1 MTNHLI
7 PFADCRVGLA
17 HAAVPAWV
25 FVADTIEFVWAN
37 QLAVEFW
44 RAPTLEELLARDMT
58 AGVPEHVLVRTRRL
72 VDRLRAGSRV
82 EREEWVFYP
91 RGVPAMVSLDLR
103 GVILPDGRFGVLNQA
118 LPIAEA
124 AAPSL
129 QRGVVMA
136 RFTSVM
142 SALVRADGSILA
154 SNPAAQLTFGS
165 STSWIPWL
173 RDSKRAEQILQET
186 LAGNE
191 VEALLEVQTLEG
203 PSWHRIRAQTL
214 RDPVAGELGAMIEHR
229 DETERV
235 DAEQLAEARAHT
247 IERLNTTLALVE
259 QQRQE
264 ILSLSAPMLDVGDRT
279 LAVPIIGRFDDEQFE
294 AVMTKL
300 LDAVASRGVRRVIL
314 DVTGVAS
321 VDVGGATHLQR
332 LVRALRLLGTTPM
345 ITGVRPELAL
355 ELIASGID
363 LDDTPTLRSLAA
375 GLRYAKEGR

>member
-1 MTNHLI
+1 
-7 PFADCRVGLA
+7 
-17 HAAVPAWV
+17 
-25 FVADTIEFVWAN
+25 
-37 QLAVEFW
+37 
-44 RAPTLEELLARDMT
+44 LARDVT
-58 AGVPEHVLVRTRRL
+58 AGAPEHVLVRTRRI
-72 VDRLRAGSRV
+72 VERLRAGSSV
-82 EREEWVFYP
+82 EREEWAFYP
-91 RGVPAMVSLDLR
+91 RGVPTMVLLDLR

-118 LPIAEA
+118 LPVAET

-136 RFTSVM
+136 RLTSVM
-142 SALVRADGSILA
+142 SALVRVDGSIIA

-165 STSWIPWL
+165 STTWIEWL
-173 RDSKRAEQILQET
+173 RDTKRAEQILQET

-203 PSWHRIRAQTL
+203 ASWHRIRAQTL

-229 DETERV
+229 DETKRV

-279 LAVPIIGRFDDEQFE
+279 LAVPIIGRFGDEQFG

-300 LDAVASRGVRRVIL
+300 LDAVANCGIRRVIL

-321 VDVGGATHLQR
+321 VDVGSATHLQR
-332 LVRALRLLGTTPM
+332 LMRALRLLGTMPM

-363 LDDTPTLRSLAA
+363 LEDTPTLRTLAA
-375 GLRYAKEGR
+375 GLRYAKESL